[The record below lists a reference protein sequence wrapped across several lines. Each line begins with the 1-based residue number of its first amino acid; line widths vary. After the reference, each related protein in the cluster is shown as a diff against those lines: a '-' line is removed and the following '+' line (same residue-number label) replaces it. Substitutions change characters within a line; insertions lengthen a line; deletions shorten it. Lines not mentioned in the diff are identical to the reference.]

1 MSIWPLSSGS
11 PSWLKQ
17 WRLFRHETSIIC
29 FDLLFHDVTKGKK
42 TCLEGSVNFVL
53 YIKFWP
59 VRFPRSLDSFAS
71 QVNLLK
77 NFIRVSRF
85 LSCNWLSSLHD
96 LSHEDFP
103 NFLDLIYARS
113 SLVTALITLFFL
125 ANLNISVILTC
136 FLPRDFFFVLCV
148 NSHGGFRF

>member
-1 MSIWPLSSGS
+1 M
-11 PSWLKQ
+11 
-17 WRLFRHETSIIC
+17 
-29 FDLLFHDVTKGKK
+29 KK

-53 YIKFWP
+53 YIKFLP

-71 QVNLLK
+71 QVNLVK

-103 NFLDLIYARS
+103 NFLDLILCPFKPRHS
-113 SLVTALITLFFL
+113 FD
-125 ANLNISVILTC
+125 NIIFPC
-136 FLPRDFFFVLCV
+136 
-148 NSHGGFRF
+148 

>member
-1 MSIWPLSSGS
+1 M
-11 PSWLKQ
+11 
-17 WRLFRHETSIIC
+17 
-29 FDLLFHDVTKGKK
+29 KK

-53 YIKFWP
+53 YIKFLP
-59 VRFPRSLDSFAS
+59 VRFPRSLDSFVS

-125 ANLNISVILTC
+125 ANLNISVLLTC
-136 FLPRDFFFVLCV
+136 FLPRDFFFCSVCQQSWGFSILAFNLWNLNQLIDNRNFVL
-148 NSHGGFRF
+148 SR